1 MTTPHIPEPQSAPGD
16 PRSGGQQATS
26 VSSASPPRCATRTRL
41 YLDGRI
47 AEEGFPADQLS
58 EHLDAYPD
66 GFVWLDLDDPDEAD
80 LAIVTAEFGLHP
92 LAVEDAVHDH
102 QRPKL
107 DRYQSHLF
115 ANMYA
120 VAFDARSGE
129 LRSSEISAFITQRAL
144 VTVRKAAF
152 DVDTLLARWDATEVP
167 DGVGVGFLVHGLLDA
182 VVDGQYQAVEAV
194 DDAIDDLEEAL
205 FDPRTVVDIRRRG
218 YELRKTLVGLRRVV
232 LPMRDLVGS
241 LLRMDLPHVVPSGL
255 APYYQDV
262 SDHVLRAA
270 ENVESARELVTSILD
285 TNLNQQ
291 STELNEVTK
300 KLAAWA
306 AIIAVPTAITGF
318 YGQNVPY
325 PGYGHW
331 SGFVIS
337 TLLIV
342 VLAGG
347 LFVLLRRRGWL

>member
-1 MTTPHIPEPQSAPGD
+1 MTHPLIPQPVPAPGD
-16 PRSGGQQATS
+16 PRPGVPPA
-26 VSSASPPRCATRTRL
+26 SSATTTEPPRCPTRTRL
-41 YLDGRI
+41 YVNGRVT
-47 AEEGFPADQLS
+47 EEGFPADQLS
-58 EHLDAYPD
+58 EHLEADPG

-107 DRYQSHLF
+107 DRYQTHLF

-120 VAFDARSGE
+120 VDFDETSGE
-129 LRSSEISAFITQRAL
+129 LRSSEISAFITPRAL

-152 DVDTLLARWDATEVP
+152 DIDTVLARWDVTEP
-167 DGVGVGFLVHGLLDA
+167 PEDVGVGFLVHGLLDA
-182 VVDGQYQAVEAV
+182 VVDGQHQVADKVE
-194 DDAIDDLEEAL
+194 DAIDDLEEAL
-205 FDPRTVVDIRRRG
+205 FDPRTAVDIRRRG

-241 LLRMDLPHVVPSGL
+241 LLRMDLPHVVPKRL

-262 SDHVLRAA
+262 YDHVLRTAD
-270 ENVESARELVTSILD
+270 NVESARELVMSILD

-306 AIIAVPTAITGF
+306 AIIAVPTAVTGYF
-318 YGQNVPY
+318 GQNVPY
-325 PGYGHW
+325 PGFGRW
-331 SGFVIS
+331 TGFVTS
-337 TLLIV
+337 TVLIV
-342 VLAGG
+342 LLAGG
-347 LFVLLRRRGWL
+347 LFTLLRRRGWL